1 MSPTGAI
8 MGVGVDRGTSWATTT
23 PATIVKAGTATG
35 LAASPG
41 RTYDISPDGLRFL
54 VHEPASDPSTPP
66 PQLMIVQHFD
76 EELKR
81 LVSAQ

>member
-54 VHEPASDPSTPP
+54 VH
-66 PQLMIVQHFD
+66 
-76 EELKR
+76 
-81 LVSAQ
+81 